1 MIIIIQLVK
10 DLIRKY
16 KKDVYFIVFTF
27 SKSDRYD
34 DIKEIL
40 EKENLPYDAINDD
53 ATLIYSE
60 AERYIIIF
68 Y

>member
-1 MIIIIQLVK
+1 MIWIVQFLIIIIQLVK

-27 SKSDRYD
+27 SKSDIYD

-40 EKENLPYDAINDD
+40 EKENLPYDAIND
-53 ATLIYSE
+53 LQH
-60 AERYIIIF
+60 
-68 Y
+68 